1 LKSSEDWSELM
12 AAAQAGDQAAY
23 RALLRDVLPLI
34 RALLRRHGLA
44 PDQQDDAAQ
53 DVLLT
58 LHRIRDT
65 YDPRRPFVP
74 WLASIVR
81 YRAIDLMR
89 RTGRVRANER
99 QDDEAFVTF
108 ADPAS
113 DELETGERRAW
124 LRRAVQDLPPRQREA
139 LELVKMRDMS
149 VAEAA
154 AASGQTPGA
163 IKVNVHRGLR
173 RLQAVLRGQS
183 G

>member
-1 LKSSEDWSELM
+1 MKTSAEWSDLM
-12 AAAQAGDQAAY
+12 AAAQAGDKAAY
-23 RALLRDVLPLI
+23 RTLLRDVLPLI

-44 PDQQDDAAQ
+44 ADQQEDAAQ

-65 YDPRRPFVP
+65 YNPARPFIP

-89 RTGRVRANER
+89 RTGRVRANEK

-108 ADPAS
+108 VDPAT
-113 DELETGERRAW
+113 DDLELGERRDW
-124 LRRAVQDLPPRQREA
+124 LRRAVLDLPPKQRQA

-154 AASGQTPGA
+154 EASGQSPGA

-173 RLQAVLRGQS
+173 RLQAVLQGRPT
-183 G
+183 